1 MWGIMTVLS
10 TPTDEWFVHDLR
22 GPGAT
27 LDDDSVAE
35 FRRSTGG
42 ANAKLWWAGAA
53 LVALAAL
60 LVLASGPAA
69 SPPPPAPTAAAL
81 VAAPAQEKDAYEADW
96 EAAVE
101 ERDPAF
107 VVERRVVPM
116 EPRPHR

>member
-1 MWGIMTVLS
+1 MTALS

-22 GPGAT
+22 GAAAT
-27 LDDDSVAE
+27 LDDESVAQ

-42 ANAKLWWAGAA
+42 AASRLWW
-53 LVALAAL
+53 VAAAL
-60 LVLASGPAA
+60 LGLGAVLMVGWGPG
-69 SPPPPAPTAAAL
+69 SKPTPEPPSRSAAA
-81 VAAPAQEKDAYEADW
+81 VAPSPDRYQADW

-116 EPRPHR
+116 EPRHAR